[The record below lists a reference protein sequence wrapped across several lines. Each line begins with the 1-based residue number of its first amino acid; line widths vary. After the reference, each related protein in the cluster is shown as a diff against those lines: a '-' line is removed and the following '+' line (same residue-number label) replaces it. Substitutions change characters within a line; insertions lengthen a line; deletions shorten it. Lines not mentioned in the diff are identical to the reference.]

1 MSSDQGIDG
10 HSGLSLSKSQR
21 LSWSLPMR
29 LTRSSS
35 FACTMK
41 MRPGRRRLRLRSTRI
56 EQSSIKVGSIPLP
69 VTRQINA
76 RFGSME
82 SLSSQLF
89 LNQATDRTFASSTIV
104 RIVPFSPALTTTS
117 PASRRT
123 HLRVLPCIVV
133 ECRQV
138 SRQPGTFWPPLQRS
152 SGPAR
157 GLLTPVSSPR
167 PRTLPPDTPAS
178 SSRCDRSR
186 VAMLDLFVKTPRQPG
201 ARWG

>member
-104 RIVPFSPALTTTS
+104 RIVPFFPAFTTTS
-117 PASRRT
+117 SASRQTR
-123 HLRVLPCIVV
+123 LRVLPCIAAG
-133 ECRQV
+133 CRLT
-138 SRQPGTFWPPLQRS
+138 SRQPGTSWPRLERS
-152 SGPAR
+152 GNPAKGP
-157 GLLTPVSSPR
+157 LTP
-167 PRTLPPDTPAS
+167 A
-178 SSRCDRSR
+178 
-186 VAMLDLFVKTPRQPG
+186 
-201 ARWG
+201 